1 MRKTILTVL
10 GLAVS
15 LASVAAAQQPR
26 GDAPRRDRGQEQRGP
41 GGRFEGRGGP
51 GGPRG
56 LLLKDITLS
65 DAQKAQLKQLHES
78 RRETMKAGREQ
89 KREQVEQ
96 LRAARERGDTAAVRA
111 TMERNRQ
118 VMEQARAQEL
128 AAIRNI
134 LTAEQRVQFDKNVT
148 EMKAREAERA
158 QRFEQR
164 KKQGGAPGFRGR
176 RA

>member
-1 MRKTILTVL
+1 MRKTILAVM

-26 GDAPRRDRGQEQRGP
+26 GDAPRRDRGQEHRGP

-56 LLLKDITLS
+56 LLLKDITLN
-65 DAQKAQLKQLHES
+65 DAQKAQLKQLRES
-78 RRETMKAGREQ
+78 QRDKMKAGREQ
-89 KREQVEQ
+89 NREQFDQ
-96 LRAARERGDTAAVRA
+96 LRAARDRGDTAAARA
-111 TMERNRQ
+111 IVQRNRQ
-118 VMEQARAQEL
+118 AMEQARAQEL

-148 EMKAREAERA
+148 EMKAREAQRA
-158 QRFEQR
+158 ERFEQR
-164 KKQGGAPGFRGR
+164 GRGGRAGRGGK
-176 RA
+176 